1 MTPDLELQRRLVAK
15 FSEKISVVTEDIL
28 RGDEVVGTQ
37 DYFIWKGKASN
48 LGNNV
53 GVRDTEW
60 LHIVNLIEQTGMDV
74 NQLSAYADALDK
86 VCVPTH
92 ICPLTHWQAV
102 TCASWQQRAQAMV
115 DCGII

>member
-15 FSEKISVVTEDIL
+15 LSEQIYLENDGKFYWHNIPKVSN
-28 RGDEVVGTQ
+28 RFGDQ
-37 DYFIWKGKASN
+37 P
-48 LGNNV
+48 
-53 GVRDTEW
+53 VRRTEW
-60 LHIVNLIEQTGMDV
+60 LHLVGLIEQTGMDV

-102 TCASWQQRAQAMV
+102 TCASWQQRATALAEIGV
-115 DCGII
+115 I